1 MLTYLTE
8 KGYLAN
14 SMTDCIVKKHIKKRA
29 WHNPKEAKVKKR
41 ADYFPAPGSHYFT
54 YKGKTMWAYQIQ
66 GKTNTVGWEQT
77 PMPEE
82 KIVICCYGRDLNLVK
97 QLVDDAVTFDMD

>member
-1 MLTYLTE
+1 
-8 KGYLAN
+8 
-14 SMTDCIVKKHIKKRA
+14 
-29 WHNPKEAKVKKR
+29 
-41 ADYFPAPGSHYFT
+41 
-54 YKGKTMWAYQIQ
+54 MWAYQIQ

-97 QLVDDAVTFDMD
+97 QLVDDAVTYDMDQEKGLLGIYEVKWGLWVKANTKKARTLDSVVLDT